1 MKKKAKARII
11 ARGPVRTMIVI
22 GALVLAGV
30 ALGLLIWNT
39 QRARIGALAVSEV
52 AAQSTPPAAA
62 AAAIPEPVSTPAPVS
77 TPTPVPVPPDL
88 SATAAPG
95 AQPGRE
101 KLALRYRVY
110 ENGKQVKDYRRS
122 EMIDFSPDAPYAA
135 VPGVLTFRGGAMRAN
150 AGYGALAEAP
160 KKLEVLWKVRV
171 GHIDEWG
178 GVGWTGQPSLVEWP
192 ENVRKVMNIT
202 PAKREK
208 DGLVEVIYAALDGK
222 IRFLDLADGEETRPS
237 IDIGAPIKGSVSVDP
252 RGYPLLYCGQGIPTV
267 GGKQVKIGMRIFSL
281 IDQKVLLFLNGKDE
295 RRTRNWY
302 AFDASP
308 LVDARTDTLLQVGE
322 NGLVYAI
329 KLNTQF
335 DQAAGTLAIA
345 PEVTQYAYKSAITK
359 RPGMENS
366 LAVYHNR
373 GYFCDNSGLLTCLD
387 MNTLTPI
394 WAFNVGDD
402 TDATCALEQT
412 DAGVFLYTGN
422 ERDLRKG
429 VGNIEMRC
437 LDALTGQ
444 EKWMH
449 QVGVT
454 NKTQGGAFASP
465 VLGQQN
471 LRDYV
476 YFNIA
481 KTSKGGTL
489 YAFDKLTGESA
500 WTLQLGQYSWS
511 TPVCVYDKA
520 GDGYLVVGDSG
531 GRLRLVDGRTGT
543 VIDEIS
549 LGSNIEGSPAA
560 FDDMVVVG
568 TRGGR
573 IYGVKIT

>member
-1 MKKKAKARII
+1 
-11 ARGPVRTMIVI
+11 
-22 GALVLAGV
+22 
-30 ALGLLIWNT
+30 
-39 QRARIGALAVSEV
+39 
-52 AAQSTPPAAA
+52 
-62 AAAIPEPVSTPAPVS
+62 
-77 TPTPVPVPPDL
+77 
-88 SATAAPG
+88 
-95 AQPGRE
+95 
-101 KLALRYRVY
+101 
-110 ENGKQVKDYRRS
+110 
-122 EMIDFSPDAPYAA
+122 
-135 VPGVLTFRGGAMRAN
+135 
-150 AGYGALAEAP
+150 
-160 KKLEVLWKVRV
+160 
-171 GHIDEWG
+171 
-178 GVGWTGQPSLVEWP
+178 
-192 ENVRKVMNIT
+192 
-202 PAKREK
+202 
-208 DGLVEVIYAALDGK
+208 
-222 IRFLDLADGEETRPS
+222 
-237 IDIGAPIKGSVSVDP
+237 
-252 RGYPLLYCGQGIPTV
+252 
-267 GGKQVKIGMRIFSL
+267 
-281 IDQKVLLFLNGKDE
+281 
-295 RRTRNWY
+295 
-302 AFDASP
+302 
-308 LVDARTDTLLQVGE
+308 
-322 NGLVYAI
+322 
-329 KLNTQF
+329 
-335 DQAAGTLAIA
+335 
-345 PEVTQYAYKSAITK
+345 
-359 RPGMENS
+359 
-366 LAVYHNR
+366 NR

-412 DAGVFLYTGN
+412 DAGVFLYTAN

-429 VGNIEMRC
+429 IGDIEMRC
-437 LDALTGQ
+437 LDALSGE
-444 EKWMH
+444 EKWVH
-449 QVGVT
+449 RVGVT

-500 WTLQLGQYSWS
+500 WTLQLGRYSWS

-531 GRLRLVDGRTGT
+531 GRLRLVDGQTGT